1 MVPFVVV
8 AESLG
13 EFSEL
18 PFGETVDRPRL
29 LLPFLP
35 IIFLFRSS
43 RRRLLSGDTLIKELR
58 LLDVAVCIPEGEL
71 LKVRAPFRFELSYSS
86 PGSCLIGMSD
96 MEGVMLV
103 SWSNLSE
110 LGCICVLVGAFEL
123 ESADWGEFGHSPFI
137 FGAESPL

>member
-1 MVPFVVV
+1 MIAPLVVV

-13 EFSEL
+13 ELSEFPL
-18 PFGETVDRPRL
+18 GEAVDRPL

-43 RRRLLSGDTLIKELR
+43 LSRLLSGDTLIRELR
-58 LLDVAVCIPEGEL
+58 LLDVAVCIWTLPDGEV
-71 LKVRAPFRFELSYSS
+71 LKVSAPLRLELSYSS
-86 PGSCLIGMSD
+86 PGSCLIGMRD
-96 MEGVMLV
+96 MDGVMLV

-123 ESADWGEFGHSPFI
+123 ESD
-137 FGAESPL
+137 